1 MENTGHRGARYTPSR
16 TSPRALVAD
25 PWHEG
30 VPPVHVPLVQ
40 LLAGSADQ
48 VARRLLGAR
57 LISDFDGERTV
68 GVIVET
74 EAYLGTEDPAS
85 HAAARIGRTR
95 RNTSMF
101 GPAGHV
107 YVYLIYGMHWCMNVV
122 TGGAGDPSAVLLR
135 ALDPIEGGEIMSR
148 RRHGRSVIASGPGR
162 LGQAMRID
170 GSCDGTDL
178 SGPPL
183 TVAGGW
189 PVVDASVG
197 VSPRIGVTRADDWPL
212 RFYVRGNTHV
222 SGKPC

>member
-1 MENTGHRGARYTPSR
+1 M
-16 TSPRALVAD
+16 D

-30 VPPVHVPLVQ
+30 LPPADVSLGQ
-40 LLAGSADQ
+40 LLEGSAEQ

-57 LISDFDGERTV
+57 LISEFDGERTV

-95 RNTSMF
+95 RNASMF
-101 GPAGHV
+101 GPAGHA

-148 RRHGRSVIASGPGR
+148 RRHGRREITSGPGR

-170 GSCDGTDL
+170 GSCDRTDL
-178 SGPPL
+178 SRPPL

-189 PVVDASVG
+189 PIADATVG
-197 VSPRIGVTRADDWPL
+197 LSARIGVTRADDWPL
-212 RFYVRGNTHV
+212 RFYVRGNAHV
-222 SGKPC
+222 SGKPR

>member
-1 MENTGHRGARYTPSR
+1 ME
-16 TSPRALVAD
+16 

-30 VPPVHVPLVQ
+30 TPPADVPLVE
-40 LLAGSADQ
+40 LLEGSADQ

-57 LISDFDGERTV
+57 LISEFDGERTV

-101 GPAGHV
+101 GPAGHA

-135 ALDPIEGGEIMSR
+135 ALDPIEGGAIMSR
-148 RRHGRSVIASGPGR
+148 RRHGRPEIASGPGR

-170 GSCDGTDL
+170 GSCDRADL
-178 SGPPL
+178 SREPL
-183 TVAGGW
+183 TLTGGW
-189 PVVDASVG
+189 SVAAARVG
-197 VSPRIGVTRADDWPL
+197 VSPRIGVKRADDWPL
-212 RFYVRGNTHV
+212 RFYVHGNAHV
-222 SGKPC
+222 SGKPR

>member
-1 MENTGHRGARYTPSR
+1 
-16 TSPRALVAD
+16 
-25 PWHEG
+25 
-30 VPPVHVPLVQ
+30 
-40 LLAGSADQ
+40 
-48 VARRLLGAR
+48 
-57 LISDFDGERTV
+57 
-68 GVIVET
+68 
-74 EAYLGTEDPAS
+74 
-85 HAAARIGRTR
+85 
-95 RNTSMF
+95 
-101 GPAGHV
+101 
-107 YVYLIYGMHWCMNVV
+107 
-122 TGGAGDPSAVLLR
+122 